1 MIRISALN
9 ESDSDGSQDI
19 VEATTK
25 EAKEAEA
32 FAWYNRALVLQKQGN
47 ILDAELT
54 FQQIIDHPFLQEASD
69 LVENEVEGAIHPGL
83 PLLYSVHKNLA
94 GISAARNDE
103 KTALHHYL
111 EAVKVDESEV
121 TVWYKIGKIA
131 LNVHNYSLAKFAF
144 EQGLECNPNHWPC
157 LDQVITIT
165 YAYLNF
171 WNCLIYIAR
180 ALEKDCFYMKAI
192 TIRDQIYKESPDLE
206 SLSKRLFIYC
216 DPVTFRT
223 KVDKE
228 EYDEYIKEA
237 VDIRS
242 KRRELAKPP
251 PPSVIKLPEKID
263 KFTWKRVGECFLSL
277 CKMANDPKEPLSM
290 CRPVDMSEYVNVM
303 EQPMEMEELTKNE
316 IMMEVQD
323 DEIKTQEDETKTQ
336 DDKIITQNDKIIT
349 QDDKIEVEDE
359 NIKTEDDKIKDIKTA
374 IDEVQ
379 VQNAEILQ
387 EKETSVSKTNDL
399 KTAEVSSIKESNDVT
414 LAESVKNEDIVPN
427 IPAEDT
433 GANVSDTTSKC
444 DTEATTESSQESDIE
459 MIEVTSQSSC
469 ESEITVNPESEV
481 SQKSADSVTA
491 SISNNQLSFPATAL
505 SASEVLLKV
514 AARVSA
520 SSSIKDTEPALSIA
534 EVSSTTDVP
543 QEDNQP
549 SDLSDCIVIEAST
562 DNQTTSGDAKTADT
576 ESKQVN
582 SVSSSIVQNQTGEK
596 GKQRLLASMIV
607 GDFIPADEDIDFETL
622 FKDHT
627 FAKSGTDTPTF
638 RSDPSRGQKR
648 KRLHLDDR
656 YGNKRRS
663 ARVKNTKDQKQEDS
677 VNFQELLQKFLP
689 SSLIQ
694 IDEDDEEEMKNEDTE
709 QEKDKTSEENTK
721 DNVKKE
727 VTELLSDNEDTEVR
741 KFIHSCIKNFGIAH
755 LCRKYLSALAEQD
768 FKKWP
773 KGLSGTFLELFRCI
787 RSNMTFPDLF
797 SYDVKEETKILFS
810 KIGLVACELI
820 LDEYITQHGTSNSIK
835 NDDLEKNFNIFYK
848 EDLWYIL
855 FVMGCPGILKHN
867 GISYAVRVYWLRGR
881 YSLLQVNIEDAVMCF
896 EQAIFYLKEMEE
908 KEQKSSVK
916 LENCQTDQLISVD
929 KVSNRRDNVQRTQS
943 MDQTK
948 KMFEN
953 EDYSKVID
961 SLTKLFED
969 SQHKTPQSC
978 VSPPE
983 RHNQMK
989 LLQKALFKHGDMQ
1002 KCVLWGEVLLNE
1014 SLYYYRKAP
1023 TPVQREEWNK
1033 TMTEVLSTLHKV
1045 FEKDNSACKKLPSK
1059 NKIRFSQ
1066 NLMKIIEIMMDVSV
1080 NVVDMPIGTVVPWN
1094 LLYRIIHFEEVKLHN
1109 MIASQSE
1116 GQADILDGAISS
1128 SLMLLSVAHE
1138 YLGRHSWCTKNNG
1151 AVLLL
1156 FLKIL
1161 KKERKKSKL
1170 SANLKEDLDIAFE
1183 QCVYCLYGHPNKKI
1197 KSRRL
1202 QDHNSPPISLTWIRA
1217 QNVFEYFKPSAV
1229 PEFDSYKAS
1238 TVSAELEGLL
1248 RRVFVLVPE
1257 DIGAASRIDTVLK
1270 YIDGEINTPPSYETD
1285 NPVLKELYYLLAD
1298 YYFKNKETSKAT
1310 RFYQYDLCV
1319 NPLRLDS
1326 WAGTALARMSQL
1338 EQKLNAMELKLDTPV
1353 HKKAIAALR
1362 CFKRAVEINDSIRT
1376 LWIEY
1381 GSLAYQLHSH
1391 ASRQLKM
1398 QKWFPLEDELL
1409 DIVKASKCEML
1420 QTSHNC
1426 YWKASECEADG
1437 NEEEWLHHYMMGK
1450 VKEKKGAHPKDYLE
1464 HYRQAAIYLHEDE
1477 AVYPKRIVFS
1487 NSPPH
1492 LAIEALE
1499 VYYRL
1504 HAAILKNLLRQ
1515 DGVHD
1520 YPLYDHYVTEAA
1532 ASPFAKG
1539 REKRQERRESTN
1551 EDSCSSNS
1559 AYSQSK
1565 QKLVYHMT
1573 PQDHTYSKKK
1583 STSSS
1588 DSDNNYS
1595 SVNESS
1601 TDSKM
1606 EINASMKPGL
1616 QKQITEPFVPTIDKS
1631 CVTSVETDD
1640 KIEVKGNV
1648 EVMDTS
1654 ETKEESTVN
1663 RDSTIGGVVGM
1674 EIDINV
1680 NASASEAKNSVT
1692 DDTASDGKT
1701 SVGDNKMNFD
1711 ITSDKSITGNKIID
1725 DSNVETKTSAT
1736 DTKTSAT
1743 DTKTPASDTKTSAA
1757 DTKTSAADTKTSASD
1772 TKTSSTD
1779 TKTSSTDTKACTT
1792 DTKTTSTDT
1801 KTTSTDTTSTDT
1813 KTTDTKTNSIDTKTS
1828 STDTKTS
1835 DTETKTSATD
1845 TKTSATDTK
1854 TCDIDRS
1861 ASSSSITSEVNLSTV
1876 DNKSGA
1882 SEDKLNE
1889 SNHDKHD
1896 EDPSNNTSFIDLTA
1910 SDDEP
1915 MQETDPVIENKPD
1928 DLSTKENTPKS
1939 VVAAQHDVT
1948 DKTGSIS
1955 DTETPIIIDSSDV
1968 SDVDIDKC
1976 ILEKSEKN
1984 KIQPET
1990 KKVQPK
1996 KPEEKPQ
2003 SVLSDDPETVHK
2015 QLIEK
2020 CMASLHLCLSR
2031 FPNHYK
2037 SLYRLAHVYAS
2048 SKYKKNLQYAKDILL
2063 GNAHWQS
2070 LSHMETP
2077 GLFHE
2082 RKTANFFQG
2091 IWKIP
2096 VQEIDRAGSFA
2107 AHMNRSIYLLLDIL
2121 KQLQDNRMLYNIH
2134 VQLLRVPDTGRKF
2147 VRDAERTYLWK
2158 LAFRYTVEV
2167 MMIRS
2172 EQLLKET
2179 VEEKRLAFLMDV
2191 YKVWHH
2197 GIHKLNKFVES
2208 TNKVFIKT
2216 FRLALQDKV
2225 DKNSSNS
2232 SILEQATRFCQHRQS
2247 QLSARLPQIPSQ
2259 KPSHLSKSQD
2269 SQSDSS
2275 LFSPTKSDSQS
2286 IFFSP
2291 PSKKSL
2297 SQGVSMSPVP
2307 YSPDTPH
2314 ASVPGTKI
2322 SSSSPSTPKSSMVSS
2337 SLLSSPSTP
2346 KSSRLISNKLSST
2359 TSNVASPVV
2368 ETKKTNRLP
2377 VTPATPDIVMSSST
2391 KPPVKQVSN
2400 STPSTSPKIIQTTP
2414 KAVPKEILSA
2424 PKGSPKIV
2432 QTTPK
2437 VIPKEIQTA
2446 PKVSSHVTSHKQPS
2460 STVQATISNIN
2471 VPKKLVPQITKIN
2484 SPKQMSPTFPKN
2496 LQVVKKSNLS
2506 NPHVKSTLSKGTP
2519 AIAKKATVAH
2529 TSQSK
2534 PKPPQSASSSDNQVV
2549 ETLIES
2555 HEEDELL
2562 ILSNPDQLTL
2572 DIQSFLAHHNL

>member
-1 MIRISALN
+1 
-9 ESDSDGSQDI
+9 
-19 VEATTK
+19 
-25 EAKEAEA
+25 
-32 FAWYNRALVLQKQGN
+32 
-47 ILDAELT
+47 
-54 FQQIIDHPFLQEASD
+54 
-69 LVENEVEGAIHPGL
+69 
-83 PLLYSVHKNLA
+83 
-94 GISAARNDE
+94 
-103 KTALHHYL
+103 
-111 EAVKVDESEV
+111 
-121 TVWYKIGKIA
+121 
-131 LNVHNYSLAKFAF
+131 
-144 EQGLECNPNHWPC
+144 
-157 LDQVITIT
+157 
-165 YAYLNF
+165 
-171 WNCLIYIAR
+171 
-180 ALEKDCFYMKAI
+180 
-192 TIRDQIYKESPDLE
+192 
-206 SLSKRLFIYC
+206 
-216 DPVTFRT
+216 
-223 KVDKE
+223 
-228 EYDEYIKEA
+228 
-237 VDIRS
+237 
-242 KRRELAKPP
+242 
-251 PPSVIKLPEKID
+251 
-263 KFTWKRVGECFLSL
+263 
-277 CKMANDPKEPLSM
+277 
-290 CRPVDMSEYVNVM
+290 
-303 EQPMEMEELTKNE
+303 
-316 IMMEVQD
+316 
-323 DEIKTQEDETKTQ
+323 
-336 DDKIITQNDKIIT
+336 
-349 QDDKIEVEDE
+349 
-359 NIKTEDDKIKDIKTA
+359 
-374 IDEVQ
+374 
-379 VQNAEILQ
+379 
-387 EKETSVSKTNDL
+387 
-399 KTAEVSSIKESNDVT
+399 
-414 LAESVKNEDIVPN
+414 
-427 IPAEDT
+427 
-433 GANVSDTTSKC
+433 
-444 DTEATTESSQESDIE
+444 
-459 MIEVTSQSSC
+459 
-469 ESEITVNPESEV
+469 
-481 SQKSADSVTA
+481 
-491 SISNNQLSFPATAL
+491 
-505 SASEVLLKV
+505 
-514 AARVSA
+514 
-520 SSSIKDTEPALSIA
+520 
-534 EVSSTTDVP
+534 
-543 QEDNQP
+543 
-549 SDLSDCIVIEAST
+549 
-562 DNQTTSGDAKTADT
+562 
-576 ESKQVN
+576 
-582 SVSSSIVQNQTGEK
+582 
-596 GKQRLLASMIV
+596 
-607 GDFIPADEDIDFETL
+607 
-622 FKDHT
+622 
-627 FAKSGTDTPTF
+627 
-638 RSDPSRGQKR
+638 
-648 KRLHLDDR
+648 
-656 YGNKRRS
+656 
-663 ARVKNTKDQKQEDS
+663 
-677 VNFQELLQKFLP
+677 
-689 SSLIQ
+689 
-694 IDEDDEEEMKNEDTE
+694 
-709 QEKDKTSEENTK
+709 
-721 DNVKKE
+721 
-727 VTELLSDNEDTEVR
+727 
-741 KFIHSCIKNFGIAH
+741 
-755 LCRKYLSALAEQD
+755 
-768 FKKWP
+768 
-773 KGLSGTFLELFRCI
+773 
-787 RSNMTFPDLF
+787 
-797 SYDVKEETKILFS
+797 
-810 KIGLVACELI
+810 
-820 LDEYITQHGTSNSIK
+820 
-835 NDDLEKNFNIFYK
+835 
-848 EDLWYIL
+848 
-855 FVMGCPGILKHN
+855 
-867 GISYAVRVYWLRGR
+867 
-881 YSLLQVNIEDAVMCF
+881 
-896 EQAIFYLKEMEE
+896 
-908 KEQKSSVK
+908 
-916 LENCQTDQLISVD
+916 
-929 KVSNRRDNVQRTQS
+929 
-943 MDQTK
+943 
-948 KMFEN
+948 
-953 EDYSKVID
+953 
-961 SLTKLFED
+961 
-969 SQHKTPQSC
+969 
-978 VSPPE
+978 
-983 RHNQMK
+983 
-989 LLQKALFKHGDMQ
+989 
-1002 KCVLWGEVLLNE
+1002 
-1014 SLYYYRKAP
+1014 
-1023 TPVQREEWNK
+1023 
-1033 TMTEVLSTLHKV
+1033 
-1045 FEKDNSACKKLPSK
+1045 
-1059 NKIRFSQ
+1059 
-1066 NLMKIIEIMMDVSV
+1066 
-1080 NVVDMPIGTVVPWN
+1080 
-1094 LLYRIIHFEEVKLHN
+1094 

-1161 KKERKKSKL
+1161 KKERKKPKL

-1409 DIVKASKCEML
+1409 EIVNASKREML

-1504 HAAILKNLLRQ
+1504 HAAILKNLLRY

-1606 EINASMKPGL
+1606 EINASRKLCL

-1631 CVTSVETDD
+1631 SVASVETDD
-1640 KIEVKGNV
+1640 KTEVKGNV
-1648 EVMDTS
+1648 EIIDTTTS
-1654 ETKEESTVN
+1654 ETKEESKVYK
-1663 RDSTIGGVVGM
+1663 DSTTDSVVGM
-1674 EIDINV
+1674 EIDIDV
-1680 NASASEAKNSVT
+1680 KSSASEGKNSEAKDSVT

-1701 SVGDNKMNFD
+1701 SVSDNKMNID
-1711 ITSDKSITGNKIID
+1711 ITSDNSNTGNKT
-1725 DSNVETKTSAT
+1725 SNVETKTSAT

-1743 DTKTPASDTKTSAA
+1743 DTKTS
-1757 DTKTSAADTKTSASD
+1757 
-1772 TKTSSTD
+1772 
-1779 TKTSSTDTKACTT
+1779 
-1792 DTKTTSTDT
+1792 
-1801 KTTSTDTTSTDT
+1801 
-1813 KTTDTKTNSIDTKTS
+1813 
-1828 STDTKTS
+1828 
-1835 DTETKTSATD
+1835 
-1845 TKTSATDTK
+1845 
-1854 TCDIDRS
+1854 DIDRS
-1861 ASSSSITSEVNLSTV
+1861 ASSSDAKDITSEVNFSASTLV
-1876 DNKSGA
+1876 VNNKIGA

-1889 SNHDKHD
+1889 SDHDKQD
-1896 EDPSNNTSFIDLTA
+1896 EDQSQNTFVIDLTA

-1915 MQETDPVIENKPD
+1915 MQESNKTDPVIENKPD
-1928 DLSTKENTPKS
+1928 DISTKSTTENTAKT
-1939 VVAAQHDVT
+1939 VLAAQYDVT

-1955 DTETPIIIDSSDV
+1955 DTEAPIVIDSSDV

-1996 KPEEKPQ
+1996 KPEGKPQ

-2037 SLYRLAHVYAS
+2037 SLYRLAHVYAT
-2048 SKYKKNLQYAKDILL
+2048 SKYKKNLHYAKDILL

-2167 MMIRS
+2167 MMLRS

-2179 VEEKRLAFLMDV
+2179 VEEKRLSFLMDV

-2247 QLSARLPQIPSQ
+2247 QLSARLPQIPPQ
-2259 KPSHLSKSQD
+2259 KPTHLSKSQD

-2297 SQGVSMSPVP
+2297 CQGVSMSPVA
-2307 YSPDTPH
+2307 YSPDTPC

-2322 SSSSPSTPKSSMVSS
+2322 SSSPSTPKSSMVSS
-2337 SLLSSPSTP
+2337 SVLSSPSTP
-2346 KSSRLISNKLSST
+2346 KSSRLVSNKPSST
-2359 TSNVASPVV
+2359 TLNVAPPIV
-2368 ETKKTNRLP
+2368 EIKKTDRLP
-2377 VTPATPDIVMSSST
+2377 VTSATPDIVMSSST
-2391 KPPVKQVSN
+2391 KPPSVKQVSN
-2400 STPSTSPKIIQTTP
+2400 TTPSTSPKLIQTTS
-2414 KAVPKEILSA
+2414 KVVPKEILSA

-2432 QTTPK
+2432 QTASK
-2437 VIPKEIQTA
+2437 AIPKEILTS
-2446 PKVSSHVTSHKQPS
+2446 PKVSSHITPYKQPS
-2460 STVQATISNIN
+2460 STVQATITNVH

-2496 LQVVKKSNLS
+2496 PQVVKKANLS
-2506 NPHVKSTLSKGTP
+2506 NPHVKSTASCTLSKGTP
-2519 AIAKKATVAH
+2519 AIAKKVTVAL